1 MKKSFKLKALVLSML
16 VMMGLTLVPSLY
28 AVEPFKNHEG
38 VTAENA
44 DFLVSYM
51 ASETTLT
58 PGQEFTV
65 TVNVEKMPERGIVSL
80 SNRIAYDSRVVEPIT
95 RTVEESVPVYQ
106 KDSNGN
112 YVLDDKKKPIPVID
126 EETGK
131 QKVEI
136 ITTILPS
143 ITPGTIGTGLGLTQD
158 KGTIIPVSGEPDYI
172 KAVAFNA
179 AETGNSHP
187 TTAGVYATIKFR
199 VKDNPEGKDAGLVL
213 LQDGKTYNGFA
224 IASQYFDPFSGKYV
238 TDTENT
244 FFINSNLSNVQVPVA
259 CEAIEFTVDKV
270 ELDKT
275 TNPSYDLSGKY
286 VATPT
291 NTTEDISWDTED
303 HSVATVSNGVV
314 TAVGNG
320 TTNVVITCGSQTATL
335 PVTVTTSVG
344 TVSFKGATYTVN
356 FEEDRDLSGEVV
368 VGPQGA
374 TAKSITY
381 TSSNPDAVSVD
392 NNGVIRGLKYG
403 TSDITVNVDG
413 KTATV
418 TVSVVVPLRTITLD
432 KTSVEVYKGDKVEIN
447 VTAGPEGA
455 VVESLV
461 SAPKSGAEFAKTTDT
476 TTKIT
481 VEGLKEGTAVYTV
494 SANGN
499 TTPEL
504 QKEFTVVVKEN
515 PITSATI
522 KNAAGAEILRGETLT
537 MEGAYTTREDESV
550 HKTTDDPTMVW
561 SSSDETVAKVDP
573 ATGVVTGVKE
583 GKATI
588 TLTIAGKT
596 ATYEVTVNEI
606 HVSGIQMDEDKLDE
620 IFKEDSVFTVGDSFS
635 VDFTLLPE
643 GKITDTLEEILAG
656 ITTKYDKD
664 LVDVKVEYNKETGK
678 GTVTVTLKA
687 AGDVELSVAAG
698 EPDTEDAVEYTMNF
712 TVVEPVVE
720 EPEAPETGDM
730 SVAMMVVL
738 MAVSAMGVVASKKI
752 LVK

>member
-28 AVEPFKNHEG
+28 AVEPFKNHDG
-38 VTAENA
+38 VTEENA
-44 DFLVSYM
+44 DFVVSYM
-51 ASETTLT
+51 ADKTTLQ
-58 PGQEFTV
+58 PGDEFTV
-65 TVNVEKMPERGIVSL
+65 TINVEKLPANGKGIVSL
-80 SNRIAYDSRVVEPIT
+80 SNRIAYDSRVIEPCTFIN
-95 RTVEESVPVYQ
+95 EE
-106 KDSNGN
+106 
-112 YVLDDKKKPIPVID
+112 D
-126 EETGK
+126 EEK
-131 QKVEI
+131 FD
-136 ITTILPS
+136 
-143 ITPGTIGTGLGLTQD
+143 ITPGEIGSGLGLK
-158 KGTIIPVSGEPDYI
+158 KGKGKMIAVPSEPDYM
-172 KAVAFNA
+172 KALAFNS
-179 AETGNSHP
+179 AETDGNP
-187 TTAGVYATIKFR
+187 KKTGVYATVKFR
-199 VKDNPEGKDAGLVL
+199 VKADASIKEAGLTL

-224 IASQYFDPFSGKYV
+224 IAGKKEKDGEWV
-238 TDTENT
+238 TDPDNT
-244 FFINSNLSNVQVPVA
+244 FFIKTNLSDVQVPIK
-259 CEAIEFTVDKV
+259 CTEIKFQDGLTSV

-275 TNPSYDLSGKY
+275 TKPSVDLSDKY
-286 VATPT
+286 VATPE
-291 NTTEDISWDTED
+291 NMNEDVSWSSSDEA
-303 HSVATVSNGVV
+303 VVKVSNGVV

-320 TTNVVITCGSQTATL
+320 TANITITCGDVSATL

-432 KTSVEVYKGDKVEIN
+432 KTSVEIYKGDDPVVIN

>member
-28 AVEPFKNHEG
+28 AVEPFKNHDG
-38 VTAENA
+38 VTEENA
-44 DFLVSYM
+44 DFVVSYT
-51 ASETTLT
+51 ASKTELQ
-58 PGQEFTV
+58 PGDEFTV
-65 TVNVEKMPERGIVSL
+65 TVNVDKLPSNGEGIVSL
-80 SNRIAYDSRVVEPIT
+80 SNRIAYDSRVVEPCT
-95 RTVEESVPVYQ
+95 YL
-106 KDSNGN
+106 DSKNREK
-112 YVLDDKKKPIPVID
+112 LDV
-126 EETGK
+126 
-131 QKVEI
+131 
-136 ITTILPS
+136 
-143 ITPGTIGTGLGLTQD
+143 TPGEVGTGLGLARGQS
-158 KGTIIPVSGEPDYI
+158 KIISVPGEPDYM
-172 KAVAFNA
+172 KAVAFNSA
-179 AETGNSHP
+179 KTEENP
-187 TTAGVYATIKFR
+187 DEAGVFATVKFR
-199 VKDNPEGKDAGLVL
+199 VKADASIKEAGLAL

-224 IASQYFDPFSGKYV
+224 IAGKKEKDGEWV
-238 TDTENT
+238 TDSDNT
-244 FFINSNLSNVQVPVA
+244 FFIKSNLSDVKVPIK
-259 CEAIEFTVDKV
+259 CTEIKFQDGLTSV

-275 TNPSYDLSGKY
+275 NKPSVDLSDKY
-286 VATPT
+286 VATPE
-291 NTTEDISWDTED
+291 NMNEDVQWSSDNEA
-303 HSVATVSNGVV
+303 VATVSNGVV
-314 TAVGNG
+314 TAVANG
-320 TTNVVITCGSQTATL
+320 TANITITCGDVSATL

-344 TVSFKGATYTVN
+344 TVSFKGASYTVN

-432 KTSVEVYKGDKVEIN
+432 QTSVEVYKGDKVEIN

-550 HKTTDDPTMVW
+550 HKTTDDNTMVW

-588 TLTIAGKT
+588 TLTIAGQT

-606 HVSGIQMDEDKLDE
+606 HVSGIQMDEDKIDE

>member
-28 AVEPFKNHEG
+28 AVEPFKNHDG
-38 VTAENA
+38 VTEENA
-44 DFLVSYM
+44 DFVVSYT
-51 ASETTLT
+51 ASKTELQ
-58 PGQEFTV
+58 PGDEFTV
-65 TVNVEKMPERGIVSL
+65 TVNVDKLPTNGRGIVSL
-80 SNRIAYDSRVVEPIT
+80 SNRIAYDSRVVEPCT
-95 RTVEESVPVYQ
+95 YT
-106 KDSNGN
+106 DNFG
-112 YVLDDKKKPIPVID
+112 D
-126 EETGK
+126 E
-131 QKVEI
+131 KVEVI
-136 ITTILPS
+136 
-143 ITPGTIGTGLGLTQD
+143 PGEIGVGLGLSEGQAE
-158 KGTIIPVSGEPDYI
+158 IISVPGEPDYM

-179 AETGNSHP
+179 AKTQANPYEVGEF
-187 TTAGVYATIKFR
+187 ATVKFR
-199 VKDNPEGKDAGLVL
+199 VKEDASEKDAKVML
-213 LQDGKTYNGFA
+213 LQDGLTYNGFA
-224 IASQYFDPFSGKYV
+224 IAGKMQDPNTSKWV
-238 TDTENT
+238 TNPDNT
-244 FFINSNLSNVQVPVA
+244 FFIKSNLSDVQVPIK
-259 CEAIEFTVDKV
+259 CTEIKFQDGLTSV

-275 TNPSYDLSGKY
+275 TKPSVDLSDKY
-286 VATPT
+286 IATPE
-291 NTTEDISWDTED
+291 NMNEDVSWSSSDET
-303 HSVATVSNGVV
+303 VVKVSNGVV

-320 TTNVVITCGSQTATL
+320 TANVTITCGDVSATL

-344 TVSFKGATYTVN
+344 SVSFKGATYTVN

-381 TSSNPDAVSVD
+381 TSSNPDVVSVD

-481 VEGLKEGTAVYTV
+481 VEGLKEGTAIYTV

>member
-28 AVEPFKNHEG
+28 AVEPFKNHDG
-38 VTAENA
+38 VTEENA
-44 DFLVSYM
+44 DFVVSYT
-51 ASETTLT
+51 ADKTELQ
-58 PGQEFTV
+58 PGDIV
-65 TVNVEKMPERGIVSL
+65 TVDITVDKLPSNGEGIVSL
-80 SNRIAYDSRVVEPIT
+80 SNRIAYDSNVLEPVRCDDDGNILPDGT
-95 RTVEESVPVYQ
+95 SKDNIYMVPGELGAGLNLEIGVAEIISVP
-106 KDSNGN
+106 
-112 YVLDDKKKPIPVID
+112 
-126 EETGK
+126 
-131 QKVEI
+131 
-136 ITTILPS
+136 
-143 ITPGTIGTGLGLTQD
+143 
-158 KGTIIPVSGEPDYI
+158 GEPDNI
-172 KAVAFNA
+172 KAVAFNIA
-179 AETGNSHP
+179 KTKKNP
-187 TTAGVYATIKFR
+187 TEPGKFATVKFK
-199 VKDNPEGKDAGLVL
+199 VKADANEKDAKLTL

-224 IASQYFDPFSGKYV
+224 IAGKKEENGKWV
-238 TDTENT
+238 TNSDNT
-244 FFINSNLSNVQVPVA
+244 FFIKTNLSAVQVPIK
-259 CEAIEFTVDKV
+259 CTEIKFQDGLTSV

-275 TNPSYDLSGKY
+275 NKPSVDLSDKY
-286 VATPT
+286 VATPE
-291 NTTEDISWDTED
+291 NMNEDVQWSSDNEA
-303 HSVATVSNGVV
+303 VATVSNGVV
-314 TAVGNG
+314 TAVANG
-320 TTNVVITCGSQTATL
+320 TANITITCGDVSATL

-344 TVSFKGATYTVN
+344 TVSFKGASYTVN

-432 KTSVEVYKGDKVEIN
+432 QTSVEVYKGDKVEIN

-588 TLTIAGKT
+588 TLTIAGQT

-664 LVDVKVEYNKETGK
+664 LVDVKVEYNEETGK

>member
-28 AVEPFKNHEG
+28 AVEPFKNHDG
-38 VTAENA
+38 VTEENA
-44 DFLVSYM
+44 DFVVSYM
-51 ASETTLT
+51 ADKTTLQ
-58 PGQEFTV
+58 PGDEFTV
-65 TVNVEKMPERGIVSL
+65 TINVEKLPANGKGIVSL
-80 SNRIAYDSRVVEPIT
+80 SNRIAYDSRVIEPCTFIN
-95 RTVEESVPVYQ
+95 EE
-106 KDSNGN
+106 
-112 YVLDDKKKPIPVID
+112 D
-126 EETGK
+126 EEK
-131 QKVEI
+131 FD
-136 ITTILPS
+136 
-143 ITPGTIGTGLGLTQD
+143 ITPGEIGSGLGLK
-158 KGTIIPVSGEPDYI
+158 KGKGKMIAVPSEPDYM
-172 KAVAFNA
+172 KALAFNS
-179 AETGNSHP
+179 AETDGNP
-187 TTAGVYATIKFR
+187 KKTGVYATVKFR
-199 VKDNPEGKDAGLVL
+199 VKADASIKEAGLTL

-224 IASQYFDPFSGKYV
+224 IAGKKEKDGEWV
-238 TDTENT
+238 TDPDNT
-244 FFINSNLSNVQVPVA
+244 FFIKTNLSDVQVPIK
-259 CEAIEFTVDKV
+259 CTEIKFQDGLTSV

-275 TNPSYDLSGKY
+275 TKPSVDLSDKY
-286 VATPT
+286 VATPE
-291 NTTEDISWDTED
+291 NMNEDVSWSSSDEA
-303 HSVATVSNGVV
+303 VVKVSNGVV

-320 TTNVVITCGSQTATL
+320 TANVTITCGDVSATL

-432 KTSVEVYKGDKVEIN
+432 KTSVEIYKGDDPVVIN

-550 HKTTDDPTMVW
+550 HKTTDNPTMVW

>member
-28 AVEPFKNHEG
+28 AVEPFKNHDG
-38 VTAENA
+38 VTEENA
-44 DFLVSYM
+44 DFVVSYT
-51 ASETTLT
+51 ADKTTLQ
-58 PGQEFTV
+58 PGEEFTI
-65 TVNVEKMPERGIVSL
+65 TINVERFPSNGKGIVSF
-80 SNRIAYDSRVVEPIT
+80 SNRIAYDSNVVEPLMCGLDEDGNP
-95 RTVEESVPVYQ
+95 VEGNDVLYVEPGILGKRLSLTTGAAKIIQVP
-106 KDSNGN
+106 
-112 YVLDDKKKPIPVID
+112 
-126 EETGK
+126 
-131 QKVEI
+131 
-136 ITTILPS
+136 
-143 ITPGTIGTGLGLTQD
+143 
-158 KGTIIPVSGEPDYI
+158 GEPSNM
-172 KAVAFNA
+172 KAVAFNTA
-179 AETGNSHP
+179 KTVGNPTSTGEF
-187 TTAGVYATIKFR
+187 AKVKFR
-199 VKDNPEGKDAGLVL
+199 AKTDATEKDAKVML
-213 LQDGKTYNGFA
+213 LQDGLTYNGFA
-224 IASQYFDPFSGKYV
+224 IAGKKEENGEWV
-238 TDTENT
+238 TNPDNT
-244 FFINSNLSNVQVPVA
+244 FFINSNLGDVQVPIK
-259 CEAIEFTVDKV
+259 CTEIKFQDGLTSV

-275 TNPSYDLSGKY
+275 TKPSVDLSDKY
-286 VATPT
+286 IATPE
-291 NTTEDISWDTED
+291 NMNEDVSWSSSDEA
-303 HSVATVSNGVV
+303 VVKVSNGVV

-320 TTNVVITCGSQTATL
+320 TANVTITCGDVSATL

-344 TVSFKGATYTVN
+344 SVSFKGATYTVN

-381 TSSNPDAVSVD
+381 TSSNPDVVSVD
-392 NNGVIRGLKYG
+392 NNGVIRGLRYG

-432 KTSVEVYKGDKVEIN
+432 KPSVEIYKGDDPVVIN
-447 VTAGPEGA
+447 VIAGPEGA

-515 PITSATI
+515 PITAATI

-537 MEGAYTTREDESV
+537 MEGAYTTREAESV

-561 SSSDETVAKVDP
+561 SSSDEAVAKVDP

-596 ATYEVTVNEI
+596 ATYEVSVKEN
-606 HVSGIQMDEDKLDE
+606 HVTGIQMDEAKLDE
-620 IFKEDSVFTVGDSFS
+620 IFTEDAVFTVGDSFS
-635 VDFTLLPE
+635 VDFTLLPADE
-643 GKITDTLEEILAG
+643 KITDTLDEIIAG
-656 ITTKYDKD
+656 IVTKYDKD
-664 LVDVKVEYNKETGK
+664 LVDVKVVYDEETGK

-698 EPDTEDAVEYTMNF
+698 DPESEDAVEYTMNF
-712 TVVEPVVE
+712 TIVEPVVE

-738 MAVSAMGVVASKKI
+738 MAVSAMGVVASKKV